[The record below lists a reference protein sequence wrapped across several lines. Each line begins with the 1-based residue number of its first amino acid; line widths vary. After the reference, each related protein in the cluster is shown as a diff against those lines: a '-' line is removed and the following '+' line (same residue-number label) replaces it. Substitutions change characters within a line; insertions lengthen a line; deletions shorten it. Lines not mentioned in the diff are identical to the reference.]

1 MNIDPSLRSLD
12 TSVIYSAIA
21 VIILLWLIISLINI
35 YNHCKGLEVKLN
47 ELLTNAESIKIK
59 LNNVYA
65 EIYKLLG
72 KYSIHESD
80 IMKAVVS
87 GQANIQMLAS
97 RYPQLRADGLF
108 QNASQNWSNL
118 YDELQSAIF
127 NYNSVITDYN
137 TYVTHFPRILFCM
150 VIYRKSKNHAKIN

>member
-1 MNIDPSLRSLD
+1 MNTDPSLRSLN

-21 VIILLWLIISLINI
+21 FIILLWLIISLINI

-59 LNNVYA
+59 LNNVYS

-72 KYSIHESD
+72 KYSIHEAD

-118 YDELQSAIF
+118 YNELQSAIF
-127 NYNSVITDYN
+127 NYNSVITEYN
-137 TYVTHFPRILFCM
+137 TYVTHFPRVLFCI
-150 VIYRKSKNHAKIN
+150 VINRKSKKHAKIN

>member
-1 MNIDPSLRSLD
+1 MNPSLNALN
-12 TSVIYSAIA
+12 TTMIYEIIGATIIA
-21 VIILLWLIISLINI
+21 WLLFILINV

-47 ELLTNAESIKIK
+47 ELLTNAESVKIK
-59 LNNVYA
+59 LNNVYS

-72 KYSIHESD
+72 KYSIHEAD

-108 QNASQNWSNL
+108 QNASHNWSSL
-118 YDELQSAIF
+118 YDELQKSIF
-127 NYNSVITDYN
+127 NYNTIITEYN
-137 TYVTHFPRILFCM
+137 TYVTNFPRLLFCL
-150 VIYRKSKNHAKIN
+150 IIKRKTKNHAKIN